1 MSGEGSAVTAE
12 SSVSV
17 PRAIIESP
25 TEASQEFPSLR
36 RFAGLGSRRVEFP
49 VGLTVEEG

>member
-1 MSGEGSAVTAE
+1 MSGEGSAVIAE
-12 SSVSV
+12 GSVSV

-36 RFAGLGSRRVEFP
+36 RFAGLGSRRVESP

>member
-17 PRAIIESP
+17 QSTIIESL
-25 TEASQEFPSLR
+25 TEASQGFPSLR